1 MGIINITEEKNEEIP
16 VVKPVKER
24 MDIFIENV
32 PLGIPRRNGFISVY
46 TGSGGS
52 GKSSLLLNMF
62 KNKALYR
69 GKFHNV
75 WYICPMASYLS
86 VQNHIFK
93 DHDKVYH
100 ELTVDL
106 LEEIYNQL
114 IAAKEEA
121 EEDDEPE
128 YSCVVIDDMASSL
141 KDKAIQKQLNK
152 MLIKARH
159 IQCSF
164 IFTLQSY
171 YYFPLML
178 RKQITNAII
187 FKPKNKKEMETLC
200 SELVNLS
207 KDDSL
212 KLFNYVFD
220 QPYAHLDIDTT
231 ESKLYKNFNELHFEE
246 N

>member
-1 MGIINITEEKNEEIP
+1 MVITSIVEEKNEEIP
-16 VVKPVKER
+16 AVKPVKEK
-24 MDIFIENV
+24 MDIFIKDI
-32 PLGIPRRNGFISVY
+32 PLGVPRRNGFITIF

-52 GKSSLLLNMF
+52 GKSSLLLNFF
-62 KNKALYR
+62 KSKALYR

-75 WYICPMASYLS
+75 WYICPMTSFLS
-86 VQNHIFK
+86 VENHPFK
-93 DHDKVYH
+93 DHDKVHH

-106 LEEIYNQL
+106 LEEIYDYL
-114 IAAKEEA
+114 SAIKEEQ

-128 YSCVVIDDMASSL
+128 YSCVIFDDMASSL

-159 IQCSF
+159 LQCSF
-164 IFTLQSY
+164 IFCLQSY
-171 YYFPLML
+171 FYFPLML

-207 KDDSL
+207 KEDAL
-212 KLFNYVFD
+212 KLFNYVFNE
-220 QPYAHLDIDTT
+220 PYAHLDLDTVENT
-231 ESKLYKNFNELHFEE
+231 VSKNFNKLILEE
-246 N
+246 T

>member
-1 MGIINITEEKNEEIP
+1 
-16 VVKPVKER
+16 

-32 PLGIPRRNGFISVY
+32 PLGIPNRNGFISIF

-52 GKSSLLLNMF
+52 GKTSLLLNMF
-62 KNKALYR
+62 KSKALYR

-86 VQNHIFK
+86 VQNHVFK
-93 DHDKVYH
+93 NHDKVYH
-100 ELTVDL
+100 ELTVEL
-106 LEEIYNQL
+106 LEDIYNQL

-128 YSCVVIDDMASSL
+128 YSCIVIDDMASSL
-141 KDKAIQKQLNK
+141 KDKHIQKQLNK

-171 YYFPLML
+171 FYFPLML

-187 FKPKNKKEMETLC
+187 FKPKNKREMETIC
-200 SELVNLS
+200 GELVNLS

-220 QPYAHLDIDTT
+220 ANYNHLDLDTVENT
-231 ESKLYKNFNELHFEE
+231 VSKNFNKLTLKEE
-246 N
+246 